1 MKPNPYEILGI
12 APNAS
17 QAEIA
22 RAYRRLARKIHPD
35 RQPPERKAWAEE
47 QMKRLNEAYATLG
60 DPGARARY
68 DATVGLRFGP
78 PPFQSAPS
86 PNKWSAASS
95 PDQAPARTSS
105 SRWRQL
111 VTWANLALWT
121 LVTGYLLIG
130 AYLLLVEW
138 RYMFQDPVQVQV
150 FPMQWALA
158 GVWLIL
164 FTVTALKLLPRR
176 L

>member
-35 RQPPERKAWAEE
+35 RQPPECKAWAEE

-60 DPGARARY
+60 DPEARARY

-86 PNKWSAASS
+86 PNEWFAGSS
-95 PDQAPARTSS
+95 PDQTPARTRFSQ
-105 SRWRQL
+105 WRKL
-111 VTWANLALWT
+111 AGWANLALWT

-130 AYLLLVEW
+130 AYLLLAEW
-138 RYMFQDPVQVQV
+138 RYMFHDPVQVQV

-164 FTVTALKLLPRR
+164 FTVTTLKLLPRR